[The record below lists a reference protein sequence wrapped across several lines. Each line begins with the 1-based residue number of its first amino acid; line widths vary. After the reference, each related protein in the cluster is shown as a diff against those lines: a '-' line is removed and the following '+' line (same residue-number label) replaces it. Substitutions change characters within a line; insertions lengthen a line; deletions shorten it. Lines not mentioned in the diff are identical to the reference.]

1 MSQPT
6 AYASGLQPERTALA
20 WRRTI
25 LSLFAGSLLAI
36 RLLAPSIGDWSVPA
50 GIVGLIV
57 TSTVWFL
64 ADRRNRVAAAA
75 VATSGPAPG
84 GGLLLLLAVFIAL
97 GALAGM
103 LYAVAQTQ
111 YP

>member
-1 MSQPT
+1 MSQPA

-36 RLLAPSIGDWSVPA
+36 RLLAPSIGNWSVPA
-50 GIVGLIV
+50 GIVGLVV

-64 ADRRNRVAAAA
+64 ADRRDRVAATAI
-75 VATSGPAPG
+75 ATSGPTPG
-84 GGLLLLLAVFIAL
+84 GGLLLLLAIFITL
-97 GALAGM
+97 GALVGA
-103 LYAVAQTQ
+103 LYAVAQAQ
-111 YP
+111 LR